1 MTQQEALEAL
11 IRAVKVAQQRGAYSL
26 EEASAVHGAVA
37 VFIAPAP
44 APKEPVEKSE
54 KKKKS

>member
-26 EEASAVHGAVA
+26 EEASAVHNAVA
-37 VFIAPAP
+37 TFTSAAPAP
-44 APKEPVEKSE
+44 EEPVEKSE